1 MPSPPVLH
9 QLQPQERLLRHT
21 RADHHHQLERSQWQ
35 RWLVPVGGG
44 IGRIMRLGFQ
54 PVNVSVQAYG
64 NAKRPDNF
72 SVSDLAVEISNR
84 IFVSEETQGVVT
96 NIRKCST
103 G

>member
-1 MPSPPVLH
+1 
-9 QLQPQERLLRHT
+9 
-21 RADHHHQLERSQWQ
+21 
-35 RWLVPVGGG
+35 
-44 IGRIMRLGFQ
+44 MRLGFQ